1 MKLISVIC
9 KKKFTVIMTFSNIG
23 FGSYRISNKIEQHYT
38 SLRKALSEGIN
49 LIDTSANYAD
59 GESEILIGRVLKDM
73 INENIISRKDIT
85 LVTKAGYIQGQN
97 YRRAIELK
105 KEGKLYSDTV
115 ELQDKLWHCISPEF
129 LDDQINRQ
137 LERLGTEYADV
148 YLLHNPEY
156 YLDCAKKDVV
166 EKSEARKIYY
176 ERIKKAFVHLEKK
189 VEEGKIKSYGISSNT
204 FPGYADDYSFTS
216 LEEILK
222 IAASI
227 SENNNFKVIQLPFN
241 LAEAGAVTIKNQ
253 FNKTKTVLELA
264 SEAGLKVLINRPLNA
279 ITAKGL
285 VRLSDFSTEPF
296 LEKDFIQQ
304 MKHLSLLEEEIINNK
319 LVGIEIDES
328 TIENFKKNLN
338 FGKTIEESWKFF
350 GSIEHFNDTVN
361 QIFAQKINLITKTV
375 EENIKDENLKDH
387 FAGYIKDIFKLLNY
401 VSKYYKLRAAKRSDL
416 INSLINKKLDEKF
429 RSLTLSQK
437 SVLLLNS
444 VKGVSCVLA
453 GMRKDNYIEDL
464 IPVLGRRDIT
474 NAEEIIK
481 YVSME
486 IQSAEI

>member
-1 MKLISVIC
+1 MKF
-9 KKKFTVIMTFSNIG
+9 KNIG
-23 FGSYRISNKIEQHYT
+23 FGSYRVSNKIEQHYT
-38 SLRKALSEGIN
+38 SLRKAFSEGIN

-73 INENIISRKDIT
+73 INENIISRNDIT

-97 YRRAIELK
+97 YQRAIELK

-129 LDDQINRQ
+129 LDDQISRQ
-137 LERLGTEYADV
+137 LERLGIDQIDI

-156 YLDCAKKDVV
+156 YLDGAKNDGVDIN
-166 EKSEARKIYY
+166 EARNIYY
-176 ERIKKAFVHLEKK
+176 ERIEKAFNHLEKK
-189 VEEGKIKSYGISSNT
+189 VAEGKIKCYGISSNT

-222 IAASI
+222 ISVAI
-227 SENNNFKVIQLPFN
+227 SETNNFKVIQLPFN
-241 LAEAGAVTIKNQ
+241 LSEAGAVTIKNQ

-264 SEAGLKVLINRPLNA
+264 AEAGLKVLINRPLNA
-279 ITAKGL
+279 FTSKGL

-304 MKHLSLLEEEIINNK
+304 MKHVSLIEEEIINDK
-319 LVGIEIDES
+319 LPEFEIDES
-328 TIENFKKNLN
+328 TINKFKRNLN
-338 FGKTIEESWKFF
+338 FGITIEENWKYF
-350 GSIEHFNDTVN
+350 GSIENFNDTAN
-361 QIFAQKINLITKTV
+361 QVFATKINMIKKTY
-375 EENIKDENLKDH
+375 EESIRDESLKE
-387 FAGYIKDIFKLLNY
+387 FFESYIKDIYKLLNF
-401 VSKYYKLRAAKRSDL
+401 VSKYYKLRALQRSNF
-416 INSLINKKLDEKF
+416 IHSVINKKLDEKF
-429 RSLTLSQK
+429 HGLSLSQK
-437 SVLLLNS
+437 TVLLLNS

-453 GMRKDNYIEDL
+453 GMRKEEYIDDL
-464 IPVLGRRDIT
+464 MPVLGRHDIT

-486 IQSAEI
+486 MQSADI

>member
-1 MKLISVIC
+1 MKHEM
-9 KKKFTVIMTFSNIG
+9 KKFSNIG
-23 FGSYRISNKIEQHYT
+23 FGSYRVSNRIDGHYI
-38 SLRKALSEGIN
+38 SLRKAITSGID

-73 INENIISRKDIT
+73 ISEKIISRKDIT

-97 YRRAIELK
+97 YRRATELK

-129 LDDQINRQ
+129 LDDQISRQ
-137 LERLGTEYADV
+137 LERLCTDQIDI

-156 YLDCAKKDVV
+156 FLESAKKDGL
-166 EKSEARKIYY
+166 ELSEARRKYY

-189 VEEGKIKSYGISSNT
+189 VSEGKIKCYGISSNT
-204 FPGYADDYSFTS
+204 FPVYADDFNFTS
-216 LEEILK
+216 LEEVLK
-222 IAASI
+222 ISRTI
-227 SENNNFKVIQLPFN
+227 SDNSNFKVIQLPFN

-253 FNKTKTVLELA
+253 LNKTRTVLEFA
-264 SEAGLKVLINRPLNA
+264 SEEGLKVLINRPLNA

-296 LEKDFIQQ
+296 MEKDFINQI
-304 MKHLSLLEEEIINNK
+304 KLVTKTEDEIINDK
-319 LVGIEIDES
+319 LPESGTDGSVIDK
-328 TIENFKKNLN
+328 FKKNLN
-338 FGKTIEESWKFF
+338 FGKTIEENWKYF

-361 QIFAQKINLITKTV
+361 QIFTPKINLITETV
-375 EENIKDENLKDH
+375 EGNIPDENLKN
-387 FAGYIKDIFKLLNY
+387 FFSGYFEEINKLLNF
-401 VSKYYKLRAAKRSDL
+401 VSKYYKLRASKRSIF
-416 INSLINKKLDEKF
+416 INSVINKKLDEKF
-429 RSLTLSQK
+429 HGLTLSQK

-453 GMRKDNYIEDL
+453 GMRKEKYAEDL
-464 IPVLGRRDIT
+464 IPVLGRHDIH

-486 IQSAEI
+486 IQSAET